1 MQQEHIDDLHTVAQ
15 KLCHWQAEWQH
26 MHDSFVSGKWY
37 DIALQLTLRA
47 SILALHLYL
56 LPNAVQYSLDRLAD
70 QQLLLMSTAV

>member
-1 MQQEHIDDLHTVAQ
+1 
-15 KLCHWQAEWQH
+15 
-26 MHDSFVSGKWY
+26 MHDSFVGGHY